1 MSDANSLIPPHLKD
15 IVDTH
20 PHHGMLLHLIY
31 CDLYHVKQWKLL
43 EPKVHQGKCCLVG
56 QQTASDSVR
65 LVIPLGE
72 DDEIT
77 MADLLAYSEY
87 STQLK
92 IGEDGIYLGIVGRD
106 SSISYYALSRG
117 IENKSKDIKASNDC
131 CTIKSNN

>member
-1 MSDANSLIPPHLKD
+1 MLARNNININLLI
-15 IVDTH
+15 
-20 PHHGMLLHLIY
+20 
-31 CDLYHVKQWKLL
+31 
-43 EPKVHQGKCCLVG
+43 
-56 QQTASDSVR
+56 S
-65 LVIPLGE
+65 
-72 DDEIT
+72 
-77 MADLLAYSEY
+77 LLAYSEY